1 MGQLPLAD
9 KPSVTWRIVESIVES
24 NNKIKS
30 NQRYMHGFS
39 ISHDPHLL
47 KITAS
52 FVLDPW
58 AQGLRDQINGS
69 NTESHRSN
77 KDQIMT
83 LLVFD
88 SRISATADRARENGK
103 DYQVCQR
110 LLCWELQNCHIR

>member
-9 KPSVTWRIVESIVES
+9 KPSVTWRIVES

-47 KITAS
+47 KITAL
-52 FVLDPW
+52 FVDPW
-58 AQGLRDQINGS
+58 AQGLGDQINGS

-88 SRISATADRARENGK
+88 SRISATADRAGENGK